1 MQDVDLLQGIVQDL
15 KTLQLEYKFV
25 KRILYN
31 QITQTPIL

>member
-25 KRILYN
+25 LSKTYI
-31 QITQTPIL
+31 I

>member
-25 KRILYN
+25 QSLLDLSN
-31 QITQTPIL
+31 L